1 LAKLASYPIH
11 TLTFTG
17 LALEYEH
24 QTSFA
29 SLAFLSSPESSA
41 ETRLTPMVMKYL
53 TYLQHNWENLVSEC
67 ELERMLD
74 TVLDHK
80 MRHEFKTIEF
90 QSIGHLLE
98 VCQGFRHELQN
109 VDLPPHMG
117 GISSEEISS
126 LMQDTKVVK
135 QALRDLKR
143 EVLTVNGHIL
153 PPAKNYME
161 LLQLLSQ
168 TLNSKSLIAAPHVV
182 RRKSKRGSGN
192 GGTKGAS
199 TTDASGTSDSD
210 HFISSGNEGD
220 SDRSGN
226 IPRLTVSSNPRR
238 SSRRRSSF
246 QLGTVDMMTR
256 RLLIASS
263 RTGLGGDA
271 YFVVKD
277 LFGGEDVEVVPSSS
291 MPTYGRMSRA
301 TIEILVRLASVT
313 IKCHGSF
320 DVYPKALVGDC
331 EPLIQVHTT
340 TTEVIGLQEVRASD
354 SAGEDGNGKSDES
367 DDEEASR
374 FVLKEQETPRTGWRT
389 LSIRPALY
397 EKVGVWNTPS

>member
-1 LAKLASYPIH
+1 
-11 TLTFTG
+11 
-17 LALEYEH
+17 
-24 QTSFA
+24 
-29 SLAFLSSPESSA
+29 
-41 ETRLTPMVMKYL
+41 MVMKYL

-126 LMQDTKVVK
+126 LMQDSKVVK

-143 EVLTVNGHIL
+143 EVLTVNGHVL
-153 PPAKNYME
+153 PPAQNYME

-168 TLNSKSLIAAPHVV
+168 TLNSKSLIAAPQVV
-182 RRKSKRGSGN
+182 RRKSRRESGIGTARGSP
-192 GGTKGAS
+192 AV
-199 TTDASGTSDSD
+199 DVSGTSDSD
-210 HFISSGNEGD
+210 HFMSSGNEGD
-220 SDRSGN
+220 SDHSGN
-226 IPRLTVSSNPRR
+226 IPRLAISSNPRR
-238 SSRRRSSF
+238 SSRRRSNF

-277 LFGGEDVEVVPSSS
+277 LFGGEDVEVVPSDS
-291 MPTYGRMSRA
+291 MPTYGRMARA
-301 TIEILVRLASVT
+301 GTIEILVRLASVT

-331 EPLIQVHTT
+331 EPLIQLHTT

-354 SAGEDGNGKSDES
+354 SAGEDGNSKSDDS
-367 DDEEASR
+367 DDDESR
-374 FVLKEQETPRTGWRT
+374 FVLKEQETPKTGWRT